1 MAQEIFSIVQ
11 PFKKEA
17 ALPPP
22 LVIAPVIRGDNF
34 GAINTVNSNEK

>member
-17 ALPPP
+17 ALPP
-22 LVIAPVIRGDNF
+22 LVIAPVIREDNF